1 MLGDEEN
8 PGIMPLALTE
18 LFNKILIL
26 KNREYIIKLWY
37 IEIYNENIRDL
48 LANNKNNNE
57 NLEIREDPNK
67 GIFINN
73 ITEITTNSRKDIM
86 KILKKGN
93 KNRTTEETDANGT
106 SSRSH
111 AILQIIVSSK
121 EKNENLLNNNERRYG
136 KLNLI
141 DLAGSER
148 ASVTKNKGLRLLE
161 GANINKSLLT
171 LGNCINALYDKN
183 QKGNK
188 IYIPFRDSKLTRIL
202 KDSLGGNSRT
212 VMIANISPFIYNFD
226 DTYNT
231 LKYAERARCIKT
243 KIKRN
248 IIENVINNDY
258 LDLIKNLQNK
268 INVLENELNSN
279 NNFQSNNIN
288 IYDKYKKVHSLS
300 VKKRKINKYIFNL
313 DDNILNISEDK
324 NTKTID
330 QNKLDNK
337 YSFNKKEKVKI
348 DETPKKNLY
357 INDKDLDQ
365 YLIEKDKKISLLIED
380 FIQQNEAEIQIK
392 QKIINMQYNIILLY
406 NKIENNLSF
415 KKNNSEDKIKLI
427 NLKKLLEKNIEAF
440 NEISEKNKKFIK
452 KYIENGVKGNER
464 DEIELNYLQK
474 KYVYMIFK
482 NTKIQKENIEIKLKY
497 TILKNE
503 KENDINYIE
512 ELENQIKLRDLIIK
526 ELLFLD
532 NILTNNNKRD
542 IKMNPVFSNILKYEK
557 NNYKT
562 FSQLQ
567 NKSIYNKIKN
577 KRKNNYSTNRPRS
590 ISINN
595 KSNISNNKIFNENS
609 NHSNDKEYIID
620 LDKSGS
626 KINNSY
632 LKLKIPSLIKS
643 NSSLNI
649 HNFNN
654 YKTNFKKIENQ
665 KLKFNSRKND
675 NKIKEYLF
683 ENNKDSN
690 NINCKN
696 TDNEIENSSNK
707 IKSMLKEIKNMNTDI
722 SSKFSMIENQTNRNQ
737 LGISGQIQ
745 KNFKFKEKIF
755 KKINSNN
762 KNKSVYKTTLN
773 KNIIIDN
780 DLNNKEINYSINC
793 QIINN
798 NILNKKNFRNIK
810 CNSTKKLLKSENSKN
825 NKIRIFD
832 SNKSKPITTLEKILL
847 SRGNTTNKK
856 NKKNKK
862 EVNKEEIS
870 KIKNS
875 FLNQNNHFN
884 KSYINNSNKNTINA

>member
-1 MLGDEEN
+1 
-8 PGIMPLALTE
+8 
-18 LFNKILIL
+18 
-26 KNREYIIKLWY
+26 
-37 IEIYNENIRDL
+37 
-48 LANNKNNNE
+48 
-57 NLEIREDPNK
+57 
-67 GIFINN
+67 
-73 ITEITTNSRKDIM
+73 M

-121 EKNENLLNNNERRYG
+121 EKNKNILNNNEIRYG

-188 IYIPFRDSKLTRIL
+188 IYIPFRDSKLTRLL

-279 NNFQSNNIN
+279 NNLQSNNIN

-300 VKKRKINKYIFNL
+300 VTKRKINKYIFNL

-415 KKNNSEDKIKLI
+415 KKNNSEDKIQLI

-464 DEIELNYLQK
+464 NEIELNYLQK

-497 TILKNE
+497 KILKNE

-562 FSQLQ
+562 FSELQ

-595 KSNISNNKIFNENS
+595 KSNISNNTIFKENS

-632 LKLKIPSLIKS
+632 LKLKIPSLTKS

-654 YKTNFKKIENQ
+654 YKTNFKNIENQ
-665 KLKFNSRKND
+665 KLKFNSRKN
-675 NKIKEYLF
+675 NNNAKEYLY

-737 LGISGQIQ
+737 LEISGQIQ

-762 KNKSVYKTTLN
+762 KNKSVNKATLN

-798 NILNKKNFRNIK
+798 NILNNKNFRNKK

-847 SRGNTTNKK
+847 SRGNTTI
-856 NKKNKK
+856 KKNKK

-875 FLNQNNHFN
+875 LINQNNHFN
-884 KSYINNSNKNTINA
+884 KSYINNSSKNTINA

>member
-121 EKNENLLNNNERRYG
+121 EKNKNILNNNEIRYG

-188 IYIPFRDSKLTRIL
+188 IYIPFRDSKLTRLL

-279 NNFQSNNIN
+279 NNLQSNNIN

-415 KKNNSEDKIKLI
+415 KKNNSEDKIQLI

-464 DEIELNYLQK
+464 NEIELNYLQK

-497 TILKNE
+497 KILKNE

-562 FSQLQ
+562 FSELQ

-595 KSNISNNKIFNENS
+595 KSNISNNTIFKENS

-632 LKLKIPSLIKS
+632 LKLKIPSLTKS

-654 YKTNFKKIENQ
+654 YKTNFKNIENQ
-665 KLKFNSRKND
+665 KLKFNSRKN
-675 NKIKEYLF
+675 NNNAKEYLY

-737 LGISGQIQ
+737 LEISGQIQ

-762 KNKSVYKTTLN
+762 KNKSVNKATLN

-798 NILNKKNFRNIK
+798 NILNNKNFRNKK

-847 SRGNTTNKK
+847 SRGNTTI
-856 NKKNKK
+856 KKNKK

-875 FLNQNNHFN
+875 LINQNNHFN
-884 KSYINNSNKNTINA
+884 KSYINNSSKNTINA

>member
-1 MLGDEEN
+1 M
-8 PGIMPLALTE
+8 
-18 LFNKILIL
+18 
-26 KNREYIIKLWY
+26 
-37 IEIYNENIRDL
+37 
-48 LANNKNNNE
+48 
-57 NLEIREDPNK
+57 
-67 GIFINN
+67 
-73 ITEITTNSRKDIM
+73 
-86 KILKKGN
+86 
-93 KNRTTEETDANGT
+93 
-106 SSRSH
+106 
-111 AILQIIVSSK
+111 
-121 EKNENLLNNNERRYG
+121 
-136 KLNLI
+136 
-141 DLAGSER
+141 
-148 ASVTKNKGLRLLE
+148 
-161 GANINKSLLT
+161 
-171 LGNCINALYDKN
+171 
-183 QKGNK
+183 
-188 IYIPFRDSKLTRIL
+188 
-202 KDSLGGNSRT
+202 
-212 VMIANISPFIYNFD
+212 
-226 DTYNT
+226 
-231 LKYAERARCIKT
+231 
-243 KIKRN
+243 N
-248 IIENVINNDY
+248 IILFFTINSY
-258 LDLIKNLQNK
+258 INLQN
-268 INVLENELNSN
+268 
-279 NNFQSNNIN
+279 NNIN

-300 VKKRKINKYIFNL
+300 VTKRKINKYIFNL

-415 KKNNSEDKIKLI
+415 KKNNSEDKIQLI

-464 DEIELNYLQK
+464 NEIELNYLQK

-497 TILKNE
+497 KILKNE

-562 FSQLQ
+562 FSELQ

-595 KSNISNNKIFNENS
+595 KSNISNNTIFKENS

-632 LKLKIPSLIKS
+632 LKLKIPSLTKS

-654 YKTNFKKIENQ
+654 YKTNFKNIENQ
-665 KLKFNSRKND
+665 KLKFNSRKN
-675 NKIKEYLF
+675 NNNAKEYLY

-737 LGISGQIQ
+737 LEISGQIQ

-762 KNKSVYKTTLN
+762 KNKSVNKATLN

-798 NILNKKNFRNIK
+798 NILNNKNFRNKK

-847 SRGNTTNKK
+847 SRGNTTI
-856 NKKNKK
+856 KKNKK

-875 FLNQNNHFN
+875 LLNQNNHFN
-884 KSYINNSNKNTINA
+884 KSYINNSSKNTINA

>member
-1 MLGDEEN
+1 MV
-8 PGIMPLALTE
+8 
-18 LFNKILIL
+18 
-26 KNREYIIKLWY
+26 
-37 IEIYNENIRDL
+37 
-48 LANNKNNNE
+48 
-57 NLEIREDPNK
+57 REDPNK

-121 EKNENLLNNNERRYG
+121 EKNKNILNNNEIRYG

-188 IYIPFRDSKLTRIL
+188 IYIPFRDSKLTRLL

-279 NNFQSNNIN
+279 NNLQSNNIN

-300 VKKRKINKYIFNL
+300 VTKRKINKYIFNL

-415 KKNNSEDKIKLI
+415 KKNNSEDKIQLI

-464 DEIELNYLQK
+464 NEIELNYLQK

-497 TILKNE
+497 KILKNE

-562 FSQLQ
+562 FSELQ

-595 KSNISNNKIFNENS
+595 KSNISNNTIFKENS

-632 LKLKIPSLIKS
+632 LKLKIPSLTKS

-654 YKTNFKKIENQ
+654 YKTNFKNIENQ
-665 KLKFNSRKND
+665 KLKFNSRKN
-675 NKIKEYLF
+675 NNNAKEYLY

-737 LGISGQIQ
+737 LEISGQIQ

-762 KNKSVYKTTLN
+762 KNKSVNKATLN

-798 NILNKKNFRNIK
+798 NILNNKNFRNKK

-847 SRGNTTNKK
+847 SRGNTTI
-856 NKKNKK
+856 KKNKK

-875 FLNQNNHFN
+875 LINQNNHFN
-884 KSYINNSNKNTINA
+884 KSYINNSSKNTINA